1 MTFGKLKLY
10 MKDILIIIF
19 SILLVIAL
27 TVLNI
32 YLLRYLFVEL
42 VEYEYSLMSYIGNPN
57 LYII

>member
-1 MTFGKLKLY
+1 

-42 VEYEYSLMSYIGNPN
+42 VEYEYSIMSYIGNPN